1 MEALFLHHGR
11 AARFRIDDFDFARLP
26 ALRQHKVFRKAD
38 KHLGLHVDLM
48 LVEGHFGLF
57 QRGEHAALALGTV
70 DDGGQVVQTED
81 HILARH
87 GHGVAVSRLQ
97 NIVGSHHQGACF
109 SLGFSGQRQVD
120 CHLIAIEVGVECGAG
135 KRRQVDG
142 LAFDQNRLKRLNTQ
156 TVQRRCAV

>member
-1 MEALFLHHGR
+1 
-11 AARFRIDDFDFARLP
+11 
-26 ALRQHKVFRKAD
+26 
-38 KHLGLHVDLM
+38 M

-57 QRGEHAALALGTV
+57 QRGEHAALTLGTV

-120 CHLIAIEVGVECGAG
+120 CHLIAIA
-135 KRRQVDG
+135 
-142 LAFDQNRLKRLNTQ
+142 LNAAQASGGRWMALPST
-156 TVQRRCAV
+156 RIGSNA